1 MDQRSVRVVVG
12 QGDRTRGALRDVL
25 EDDGFEVVGEATV
38 GADLARVLR
47 EVQPDVVVLDDAIGV
62 AAAQLAAELA
72 PSAKLVVIWPAGV
85 APIAGA
91 TRVDPVEVPMALSA
105 TIGLVAGVELS
116 GLGTID
122 RPDWIDKV
130 RKDPATLREKLAAG
144 ATVPARPS
152 VTELQRRGQR
162 LHPSTGMGRRRL
174 ARSTG
179 DPTGA
184 VLPIA
189 AATQPAASDPTDGSP
204 DVDGAEATLN
214 RRIGMIALGGAA
226 VAGALMI
233 ALSFGGHRQ
242 PPVITAQLFLPP
254 VTSSSAPS
262 DPPPT
267 PADAPSNPGKPT
279 TSPPNRP
286 TTTTGGTTPIVGTQP
301 GPSAGPTGAG
311 TSGGQS
317 PGGTS
322 TGSPSGG
329 SGGTGGPSALLAG
342 ASATHNPHGG
352 PPGLLRE
359 TGANTAGST
368 HAGGH
373 TPHGAHPTH
382 PVHPHK
388 H

>member
-12 QGDRTRGALRDVL
+12 QGDPAKAALRDVL
-25 EDDGFEVVGEATV
+25 EADGFEVVGEATV
-38 GADLARVLR
+38 GADLARLLR

-72 PSAKLVVIWPAGV
+72 PRAKLVVIWPAGV

-91 TRVDPVEVPMALSA
+91 TRVDPGEVPMALAA

-122 RPDWIDKV
+122 RPDWIEKV

-162 LHPSTGMGRRRL
+162 LHPSTGMGRRRS

-179 DPTGA
+179 DPA
-184 VLPIA
+184 AVVLPIA
-189 AATQPAASDPTDGSP
+189 AATQLTDGDPTDSAG
-204 DVDGAEATLN
+204 VDGSEATLN

-233 ALSFGGHRQ
+233 ALSFGVNRQ
-242 PPVITAQLFLPP
+242 PPVIAAEPFLPP
-254 VTSSSAPS
+254 LASSTSSPA
-262 DPPPT
+262 DPPST
-267 PADAPSNPGKPT
+267 PVDGPSNPGDPTPTPT
-279 TSPPNRP
+279 TGA
-286 TTTTGGTTPIVGTQP
+286 TTTTGGSTPTTFGTSP
-301 GPSAGPTGAG
+301 GPSGGPTGPATSAG
-311 TSGGQS
+311 
-317 PGGTS
+317 S
-322 TGSPSGG
+322 TT
-329 SGGTGGPSALLAG
+329 GTGGDRGGAGPSVLLVG

-359 TGANTAGST
+359 TGAAPAGTT